1 MPPMRVRCLRCHTE
15 PPRPDFKFC
24 PKCGHRFGDPLPP
37 VAAECAVAT
46 ANVRPAPARR
56 PELYLWETTGAD
68 VRVAR
73 AVVPAGVLC
82 ALGLGGDQLWLIRAN
97 TTGQEIL
104 HRTWGTADGHVR
116 SGEYLVP
123 APDSVTVGFRRR
135 AGERLEAEVTL
146 EHDRREPVLR
156 VQRMEVLRWALGAG
170 ADDPPTDLVLCSADL
185 SAVRVLDQH
194 GAGEPGQA
202 GTATS
207 SDQQHPPTSAVNA
220 ILDDVL
226 TVVHAFLSSL
236 PTDSWAGRGLRH
248 EHVPVD
254 QADMFN

>member
-1 MPPMRVRCLRCHTE
+1 MRVRCLRCHTE
-15 PPRPDFKFC
+15 PPRPDYRFC
-24 PKCGHRFGDPLPP
+24 TQCGHRFGDPLPP
-37 VAAECAVAT
+37 VAAECPVET
-46 ANVRPAPARR
+46 ANVRPVPARR

-82 ALGLGGDQLWLIRAN
+82 ALGPGGDQLWLMRAN

-104 HRTWGTADGHVR
+104 HRTWGTADGHV
-116 SGEYLVP
+116 SGGEYRVP
-123 APDSVTVGFRRR
+123 VPNSVTVGFRRR

-156 VQRMEVLRWALGAG
+156 VQRMEVLRWALGART
-170 ADDPPTDLVLCSADL
+170 DDPPTELVLCFADL
-185 SAVRVLDQH
+185 TAVRVLDLNAAS
-194 GAGEPGQA
+194 GPGHA

-207 SDQQHPPTSAVNA
+207 SDEQHPPTSAMIA

-236 PTDSWAGRGLRH
+236 PTTSWAGLGLRH
-248 EHVPVD
+248 DHVPTD
-254 QADMFN
+254 QAQAAPPD

>member
-1 MPPMRVRCLRCHTE
+1 MRVRCLRCHTE

-24 PKCGHRFGDPLPP
+24 SQCGHRFGDPLPP
-37 VAAECAVAT
+37 VAAECPVET

-104 HRTWGTADGHVR
+104 HRTSGTADGHV
-116 SGEYLVP
+116 SGGEYPVP
-123 APDSVTVGFRRR
+123 APDSVLVALLPPAADRLG
-135 AGERLEAEVTL
+135 AGGTWEQF
-146 EHDRREPVLR
+146 RREPVLR
-156 VQRMEVLRWALGAG
+156 VHPMEVLRWALGAG
-170 ADDPPTDLVLCSADL
+170 AVAPPANLVLCSADL
-185 SAVRVLDQH
+185 TTVRVLDQN
-194 GAGEPGQA
+194 GAREPGHA

-207 SDQQHPPTSAVNA
+207 SDEHHPPTSAMIA

-226 TVVHAFLSSL
+226 SVVHAFLSSL
-236 PTDSWAGRGLRH
+236 PTDSWAGLGLRH
-248 EHVPVD
+248 DHVPAD
-254 QADMFN
+254 QA